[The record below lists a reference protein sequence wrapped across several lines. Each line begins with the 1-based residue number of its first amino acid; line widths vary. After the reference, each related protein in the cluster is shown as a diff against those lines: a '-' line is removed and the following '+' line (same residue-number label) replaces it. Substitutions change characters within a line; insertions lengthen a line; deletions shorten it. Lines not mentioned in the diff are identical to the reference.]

1 MEGNKKAWILPVV
14 FIVLLAIIAALLAAL
29 LLQGRNAGNVVEM
42 TSAPA
47 PANDSG
53 FKVGYATE
61 GVTEVEDPEA
71 LQRAIDE
78 AFEKAK
84 EPGVALSYRND
95 AVSANGVDFDCYIA
109 NSTDNAYDMFI
120 DIYADQAL
128 TDEIFLSELLR
139 PGQAFEKITLKH
151 PLNPGTHRVYVAFT
165 QVKVEDGEQKIHQQ
179 VMVTMDFHVAD

>member
-1 MEGNKKAWILPVV
+1 MEGKKNAWILPVV
-14 FIVLLAIIAALLAAL
+14 FLVLLAVIAALLAML
-29 LLQGRNAGNVVEM
+29 LLQGRGAQNDATPTADVQ
-42 TSAPA
+42 T
-47 PANDSG
+47 NDSG

-61 GVTEVEDPEA
+61 GVTAVKDPEA

-78 AFEKAK
+78 AYAKAQ
-84 EPGVALSYRND
+84 EPGVALKYRND
-95 AVSANGVDFDCYIA
+95 AVSTNGVDFDCYIG

-128 TDEIFLSELLR
+128 TDEIFLSELLK

-151 PLNPGTHRVYVAFT
+151 PLDPGTHRVYVAFT

-179 VMVTMDFHVAD
+179 VMVTMDFHVSE

>member
-1 MEGNKKAWILPVV
+1 MEEKKKTWILPVV
-14 FIVLLAIIAALLAAL
+14 FAVLLTVIAGLLAAL
-29 LLQGRNAGNVVEM
+29 LLQGRGAQEASRTTADIQADNG
-42 TSAPA
+42 
-47 PANDSG
+47 G

-61 GVTEVEDPEA
+61 GVTAVEDPEA

-78 AFEKAK
+78 AYAKAQ

-95 AVSANGVDFDCYIA
+95 AVSTNGVDFDCYIG

-120 DIYADQAL
+120 DIYADDAL

-151 PLNPGTHRVYVAFT
+151 PLEPGTHRVYVAFT
-165 QVKVEDGEQKIHQQ
+165 QVKVEEGEQRIHQQ
-179 VMVTMDFHVAD
+179 VMVTMDFHVSG

>member
-1 MEGNKKAWILPVV
+1 MEGKKNAWILPVV
-14 FIVLLAIIAALLAAL
+14 FAVLLAVIAALLVML
-29 LLQGRNAGNVVEM
+29 LLQGRGTQEAATPTADVQ
-42 TSAPA
+42 T
-47 PANDSG
+47 NDSG

-61 GVTEVEDPEA
+61 GVTAVEDPEE

-78 AFEKAK
+78 AYAKAQ

-95 AVSANGVDFDCYIA
+95 AMSTNGVDFDCYIG

-128 TDEIFLSELLR
+128 TDEIFLSELLK

-151 PLNPGTHRVYVAFT
+151 PLDPGTHRVYVAFT

-179 VMVTMDFHVAD
+179 VMITMDFHVSE